1 MIIEG
6 ENLEKFRH
14 LVAWQG
20 LCMETRHRLSSY
32 GGANCYAWVKQATG
46 LTGNRKTLLPKY
58 AAWLIEQGVIE
69 PNDRD
74 FIELT
79 NNSQPKKGN

>member
-6 ENLEKFRH
+6 ENLEKFRY

-20 LCMETRHRLSSY
+20 LCMETKFGMKSY
-32 GGANCYAWVKQATG
+32 GGANCYRWVKENTG

-58 AAWLIEQGVIE
+58 AAWLVENGIMEADDEEFFQ
-69 PNDRD
+69 
-74 FIELT
+74 LT
-79 NNSQPKKGN
+79 EGSLPV